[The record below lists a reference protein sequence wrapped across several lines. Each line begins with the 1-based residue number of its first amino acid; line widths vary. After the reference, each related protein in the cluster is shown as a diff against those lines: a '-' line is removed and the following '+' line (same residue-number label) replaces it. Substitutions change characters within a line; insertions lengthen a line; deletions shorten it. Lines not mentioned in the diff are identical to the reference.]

1 MIKYCRQCGR
11 ELHYKEKF
19 YFSDHICCRCRGLA
33 SFDDDGTESVGR
45 ERTPVERTLFE
56 RYPVWQ
62 LMIEKA
68 ERQWKATHPQPLAD
82 VITVTRCTKVSVERI
97 TEMLAQYDDF
107 RPVQIE
113 ERELIALLQEV
124 REARRSIATQEKKQS
139 ETGLTNPV
147 NEQKTRRDI

>member
-82 VITVTRCTKVSVERI
+82 VITVTRCTKVSDERI
-97 TEMLAQYDDF
+97 TEMLAQYDNF

-124 REARRSIATQEKKQS
+124 REARRSASTQDKKQPK
-139 ETGLTNPV
+139 TGFTKQADDSNPGA
-147 NEQKTRRDI
+147 

>member
-1 MIKYCRQCGR
+1 MSKYCRQCGR

-19 YFSDHICCRCRGLA
+19 YFTDQVCCRCRGLA

-45 ERTPVERTLFE
+45 ERTPVERALFE
-56 RYPVWQ
+56 RYPAWQ

-82 VITVTRCTKVSVERI
+82 VITVTRCTKVSDERI
-97 TEMLAQYDDF
+97 SEMLAQYDSF
-107 RPVQIE
+107 RPVKIE

-124 REARRSIATQEKKQS
+124 RDLRNRAATQ
-139 ETGLTNPV
+139 TN
-147 NEQKTRRDI
+147 NEQKRDSQNP